1 MQRAVGA
8 GRRRR
13 KGGAPRVRQAFL
25 LGYQNH
31 RDDPIFET
39 RLYECRLVP
48 CSKSK
53 KSVALAIGKKSKRI
67 KAERTLA
74 DG

>member
-1 MQRAVGA
+1 LVVLARH
-8 GRRRR
+8 
-13 KGGAPRVRQAFL
+13 
-25 LGYQNH
+25 QNH
-31 RDDPIFET
+31 CDDPVFET
-39 RLYECRLVP
+39 RLYECHLVP

-67 KAERTLA
+67 KAERALA

>member
-1 MQRAVGA
+1 
-8 GRRRR
+8 
-13 KGGAPRVRQAFL
+13 VRQAFL

-67 KAERTLA
+67 KAERPRRWLTL
-74 DG
+74 DGAVIHSIMSRL